1 MAANSTFK
9 YMWDLFML
17 LVSLGVCAIVP
28 FSVVFKPSYADSGYY
43 QASLLGVNILFLI
56 DIGLNMRSATYD
68 SQTGEEIS

>member
-1 MAANSTFK
+1 
-9 YMWDLFML
+9 MWDLFML